1 MAIDPTTTAT
11 TPPVLSVVEPAKSAT
26 AKSATA
32 KAATEPQTLGKDDF
46 LKLMVA
52 QMKNQDPMNPADD
65 KDNIAQMAQFSSLE
79 QITNL
84 ANATQQLAD
93 RLSLTQNVG
102 LLGHT
107 VTYTGIDGAS
117 ASGTVDGLDLDKDGT
132 ATLTVGGRTGVDPT
146 AVTSVR

>member
-1 MAIDPTTTAT
+1 MAIDSTTTTTA
-11 TPPVLSVVEPAKSAT
+11 PVMSVVEPVKA
-26 AKSATA
+26 ATA
-32 KAATEPQTLGKDDF
+32 KASDSQTLGKDDF

-84 ANATQQLAD
+84 ANATQELAT

-107 VTYTGIDGAS
+107 VTYTGTDGQAV
-117 ASGTVDGLDLDKDGT
+117 SGTVDGLDLGQDGT
-132 ATLTVGGRTGVDPT
+132 TTLSVAGQTGVDPSGI
-146 AVTSVR
+146 TSVR

>member
-1 MAIDPTTTAT
+1 MAIDPTTGTTTAAAT
-11 TPPVLSVVEPAKSAT
+11 TASSSAK
-26 AKSATA
+26 
-32 KAATEPQTLGKDDF
+32 KADQVLGKDDF

-84 ANATQQLAD
+84 ANATQDLAN
-93 RLSLTQNVG
+93 RMSLTQNVG

-107 VTYTGIDGAS
+107 VTYTGTDGTAV
-117 ASGTVDGLDLDKDGT
+117 SGTVDGLNLTTDGK
-132 ATLTVGGRTGVDPT
+132 ATLSL
-146 AVTSVR
+146 A

>member
-1 MAIDPTTTAT
+1 MATDPITGSTTTAT
-11 TPPVLSVVEPAKSAT
+11 AAT
-26 AKSATA
+26 TATSSK
-32 KAATEPQTLGKDDF
+32 KAADQTLGKDDF

-84 ANATQQLAD
+84 ATATQQLANKM
-93 RLSLTQNVG
+93 SLTQNIG

-107 VTYTGIDGAS
+107 VTYTGLDGTAV
-117 ASGTVDGLDLDKDGT
+117 SGTVDGMNLAQDGS
-132 ATLTVGGRTGVDPT
+132 ATLSVAGQTGVDPT
-146 AVTSVR
+146 SITSVR

>member
-1 MAIDPTTTAT
+1 MATTPIAGTTTAPTAT
-11 TPPVLSVVEPAKSAT
+11 TGPSSK
-26 AKSATA
+26 
-32 KAATEPQTLGKDDF
+32 KADQILGKDDF

-52 QMKNQDPMNPADD
+52 QMKNQDPMNPAND

-84 ANATQQLAD
+84 ATATRDLAN

-107 VTYTGIDGAS
+107 VTYTGADGAS
-117 ASGTVDGLDLDKDGT
+117 ASGTVDGLALAKDGS
-132 ATLTVGGRTGVDPT
+132 ATLSVAGRSGVDPT
-146 AVTSVR
+146 SITSVR

>member
-1 MAIDPTTTAT
+1 MATAPITGTTTAT
-11 TPPVLSVVEPAKSAT
+11 TAT
-26 AKSATA
+26 AAPSSTK
-32 KAATEPQTLGKDDF
+32 KADPVLGKDDF

-84 ANATQQLAD
+84 ATATQDLANKM
-93 RLSLTQNVG
+93 SLTQNIG

-107 VTYTGIDGAS
+107 VTYTGANGTAV
-117 ASGTVDGLDLDKDGT
+117 SGTVDGMNLDKTGA
-132 ATLTVGGRTGVDPT
+132 ATLSVAGQTGVDPT
-146 AVTSVR
+146 SITSVR

>member
-1 MAIDPTTTAT
+1 MATTPITGTTTAT
-11 TPPVLSVVEPAKSAT
+11 AAT
-26 AKSATA
+26 AGTSSKN
-32 KAATEPQTLGKDDF
+32 AANQILGKDDF

-84 ANATQQLAD
+84 ANATQDLAN

-107 VTYTGIDGAS
+107 VTYTGTDGTAV
-117 ASGTVDGLDLDKDGT
+117 SGTVDGLNLTTDGK
-132 ATLTVGGRTGVDPT
+132 ATLSVAGQTGVDPT
-146 AVTSVR
+146 AITSVR

>member
-1 MAIDPTTTAT
+1 MAIDPTTATSTA
-11 TPPVLSVVEPAKSAT
+11 AAT
-26 AKSATA
+26 ASTA
-32 KAATEPQTLGKDDF
+32 SSTKKADQALGKDDF

-84 ANATQQLAD
+84 ANATQELAN
-93 RLSLTQNVG
+93 RMSLTQNVG
-102 LLGHT
+102 LLGHA
-107 VTYTGIDGAS
+107 VTYKAADGTS
-117 ASGTVDGLDLDKDGT
+117 ASGTVDGLDLAKDGS
-132 ATLTVGGRTGVDPT
+132 ATLSVGGATGIDPT

>member
-1 MAIDPTTTAT
+1 MATTPITGTTTAT
-11 TPPVLSVVEPAKSAT
+11 
-26 AKSATA
+26 
-32 KAATEPQTLGKDDF
+32 AATTGTSSKTAANQILGKDDF

-84 ANATQQLAD
+84 ANATQDLAN

-107 VTYTGIDGAS
+107 VTYTGTDGS
-117 ASGTVDGLDLDKDGT
+117 AVSGTVDGLNLTTDGK
-132 ATLTVGGRTGVDPT
+132 ATLSVAGQTGVDPT
-146 AVTSVR
+146 AITSVR

>member
-1 MAIDPTTTAT
+1 MATPITSTTAT
-11 TPPVLSVVEPAKSAT
+11 TAT
-26 AKSATA
+26 TATSSTK
-32 KAATEPQTLGKDDF
+32 KADQVLGKDDF

-84 ANATQQLAD
+84 ATATQDLAN

-107 VTYTGIDGAS
+107 VTYTGTDGAT
-117 ASGTVDGLDLDKDGT
+117 ATGTVDGLDLGKDGKT
-132 ATLTVGGRTGVDPT
+132 
-146 AVTSVR
+146 

>member
-1 MAIDPTTTAT
+1 MAIDPTTGSTTTSAVTAT
-11 TPPVLSVVEPAKSAT
+11 SAT
-26 AKSATA
+26 TK
-32 KAATEPQTLGKDDF
+32 KADPNILGKDDF

-93 RLSLTQNVG
+93 RMSLTQNVG
-102 LLGHT
+102 LLGHN
-107 VTYTGIDGAS
+107 VTYKGADGTS
-117 ASGTVDGLDLDKDGT
+117 VSGTVDGLDLANDGS
-132 ATLTVGGRTGVDPT
+132 AKLSVAGKTGIDPT
-146 AVTSVR
+146 TVISVR

>member
-1 MAIDPTTTAT
+1 MPIPPTTAPNTTSALTGTSKTA
-11 TPPVLSVVEPAKSAT
+11 
-26 AKSATA
+26 
-32 KAATEPQTLGKDDF
+32 AAADNNVLGKDDF

-84 ANATQQLAD
+84 ANATQELANKM
-93 RLSLTQNVG
+93 SLTQNIG

-107 VTYTGIDGAS
+107 VTYTGTDGTAV
-117 ASGTVDGLDLDKDGT
+117 SGTVDGMNLDKTGA
-132 ATLTVGGRTGVDPT
+132 ATLSVAGQTGVDPT
-146 AVTSVR
+146 SITSVR